1 MSVVFGAGVVVL
13 NTDNTAL
20 HTVSVNHAIKM
31 LVREVAIVEEA
42 RDGHTIGPYPWP
54 IVLRLIRYVK
64 TTFLYATSP
73 TWSKQGVLRRD
84 QHRCAYCGH
93 KADTV
98 DHLMPQSRGGQNTW
112 LNTIAACTRCNN
124 LKADRTPSEAA
135 MALRWKPSVPGWR
148 DVMPHH
154 RA

>member
-1 MSVVFGAGVVVL
+1 MSAVFGAGVIVL

-31 LVREVAIVEEA
+31 LVRQVAIVEEA

-64 TTFLYATSP
+64 TSFLYATAP
-73 TWSKQGVLRRD
+73 TWSKRGVLRRD
-84 QHRCAYCGH
+84 QHRCAYCAQ

-98 DHLMPQSRGGQNTW
+98 DHLLPQSRGGQNTW
-112 LNTIAACTRCNN
+112 LNTVAACTRCNN
-124 LKADRTPSEAA
+124 LKADRTPGEAA
-135 MALRWKPSVPGWR
+135 MALGWKPSVPGWR
-148 DVMPHH
+148 DVLNH
-154 RA
+154 RG